1 MLGEKD
7 FFIYILASKR
17 NGVIYTGVTSDLIK
31 RIWQH
36 KNNVN
41 SGFTSRY
48 KVYKLVYYEVHSM
61 AESALRRERRLK
73 EWQRQ
78 WKIDLIEGL
87 NPEWKDLYSSIL

>member
-61 AESALRRERRLK
+61 VESALRRERRLK